1 MLDHAQDVR
10 RGPPAARR
18 DPADR
23 PPPPQARDGV
33 RPDATAR
40 DDALAGQLAR
50 AVAGRRGIAAG
61 RGRLLQRSPE
71 TAAAALRVVHPTAA
85 SLKAPQLTTW
95 LKQRANTSGDD
106 RRTNAQVH
114 DVSAGSL
121 KLINQALA
129 KLTVG
134 TEVKPPKVEVK
145 DEQPTPRRGAKAPEV
160 KTVEFPHGAKH
171 RPAFSNRE
179 KIIESTEGG
188 NDARYFSMDPQ
199 TVIDLESTALEEG
212 LDLAGGFTT
221 VHRFDVE
228 IGADYGEATQ
238 CLRMDGA
245 HHGHPIVEKSTATP
259 SFVTYVSKDLADA
272 RFNENVEREKTI
284 TEYLVRVGLPASTME
299 NQIKKHMA
307 TLLKQWQESELVRK
321 DREQKKAKFKKNP
334 GTDVK
339 GTDTTGTD
347 K

>member
-10 RGPPAARR
+10 LGPPAARR
-18 DPADR
+18 NPVNPPA
-23 PPPPQARDGV
+23 PPQADDGV

-40 DDALAGQLAR
+40 DDALARQLAR
-50 AVAGRRGIAAG
+50 AVAGQRGIPAV
-61 RGRLLQRSPE
+61 RGPLLQRTPQ
-71 TAAAALRVVHPTAA
+71 TAAAALRVVHPTAT
-85 SLKAPQLTTW
+85 SLKPPQLTTW

-106 RRTNAQVH
+106 RRTNAQFHGVN
-114 DVSAGSL
+114 AGSL
-121 KLINQALA
+121 KVINEVLA
-129 KLTVG
+129 QLPLG
-134 TEVKPPKVEVK
+134 TEVKPPKVDVE
-145 DEQPTPRRGAKAPEV
+145 DEKPTPRRGAKTPEV
-160 KTVEFPHGAKH
+160 KTVEFPHGGKH

-179 KIIESTEGG
+179 KIIESTVGG

-199 TVIDLESTALEEG
+199 TVIDLESTALKEG
-212 LDLAGGFTT
+212 LEVAGSFTT

-245 HHGHPIVEKSTATP
+245 HHGHPITEKSTATP

-272 RFNENVEREKTI
+272 RFKENAEREKTI

-307 TLLKQWQESELVRK
+307 TLLK
-321 DREQKKAKFKKNP
+321 
-334 GTDVK
+334 
-339 GTDTTGTD
+339 
-347 K
+347 